1 MMPPTLTAS
10 TKIRP
15 AASAIRVRLAG
26 SLNHPASAP
35 VSSRAQPA
43 VTTISQPKYRFQPEA
58 RARPMVCSG
67 LEPANAVASWRSRVI
82 WVSARRGRTGP
93 ANCSVVGSRWPNR
106 SSSPGP
112 ERLIEGAAAPT
123 LTDWPTRSTR
133 CIGVTSR
140 ATEMDTAA
148 TSTAPAIQASRT

>member
-10 TKIRP
+10 TNARP
-15 AASAIRVRLAG
+15 AASVTSVRLAV

-43 VTTISQPKYRFQPEA
+43 VITISQPKYRFQPDA
-58 RARPMVCSG
+58 RALPMVCSG
-67 LEPANAVASWRSRVI
+67 LALANAVASWRPRVI

-93 ANCSVVGSRWPNR
+93 ANCSVVGSRCPNR

-112 ERLIEGAAAPT
+112 DRLTEGAAAPT
-123 LTDWPTRSTR
+123 LTDCPTRSTR
-133 CIGVTSR
+133 CIGVTRR
-140 ATEMDTAA
+140 ATEMDSAA
-148 TSTAPAIQASRT
+148 TSTAPAVQASRT